1 MSLCIKYILGNTKS
15 KKSSSPICLENRHL
29 TCPTEEFICVI
40 PLTKKHITNN
50 VLLGFFWKLGF
61 VGFETEKPAEESKPE
76 SKPVTKVSVSDYI
89 VMPKPQENFVRDLYI
104 DMEMQEKI
112 EFPGL
117 PLAVYREIAAHL
129 NQLAGVEV
137 GLISQTSLEFDYNE
151 SQIAGLWISWLPNAL
166 EEDRQRFKQIVA
178 YYQNR

>member
-1 MSLCIKYILGNTKS
+1 
-15 KKSSSPICLENRHL
+15 
-29 TCPTEEFICVI
+29 
-40 PLTKKHITNN
+40 
-50 VLLGFFWKLGF
+50 
-61 VGFETEKPAEESKPE
+61 
-76 SKPVTKVSVSDYI
+76 
-89 VMPKPQENFVRDLYI
+89 
-104 DMEMQEKI
+104 MEIQEKI

-151 SQIAGLWISWLPNAL
+151 SQIGGLWISWLPNAH
-166 EEDRQRFKQIVA
+166 EEDKQRFKQIVA

>member
-1 MSLCIKYILGNTKS
+1 
-15 KKSSSPICLENRHL
+15 
-29 TCPTEEFICVI
+29 
-40 PLTKKHITNN
+40 
-50 VLLGFFWKLGF
+50 
-61 VGFETEKPAEESKPE
+61 
-76 SKPVTKVSVSDYI
+76 
-89 VMPKPQENFVRDLYI
+89 
-104 DMEMQEKI
+104 MEIQEKI

-151 SQIAGLWISWLPNAL
+151 SQIAGLWISCLPNAH
-166 EEDRQRFKQIVA
+166 EEDKKRFKQIVA